1 MVTVEQRA
9 AGAAA
14 RAEGE
19 MAALGAR
26 YTAVLDE
33 AIALRDAM
41 QSEQDPLLRQSLD
54 RQALLAT
61 DRVQLAAAQVVM
73 ETAAI
78 EAARDSA
85 LHDLTGA

>member
-61 DRVQLAAAQVVM
+61 DRVQLAPPRSSWKPPRSRPP
-73 ETAAI
+73 ETPP
-78 EAARDSA
+78 S
-85 LHDLTGA
+85 TT